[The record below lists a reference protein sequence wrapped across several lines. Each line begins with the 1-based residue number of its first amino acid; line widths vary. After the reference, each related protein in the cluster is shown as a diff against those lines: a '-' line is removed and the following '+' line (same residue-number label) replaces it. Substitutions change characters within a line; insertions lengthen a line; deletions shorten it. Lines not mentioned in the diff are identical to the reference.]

1 MPVTKLLKRRSSP
14 ISGMKIRKFVGK
26 FQKIEVITKK
36 ALCRNL
42 ARNETLGSTKF
53 RNFLLKGFWKKY
65 PRKFWFPSEKSPF
78 QTMPGNSMFD
88 LMCPRFEKYQKDYD
102 FEIY

>member
-36 ALCRNL
+36 AVCLNL

-53 RNFLLKGFWKKY
+53 RNFLLKGFWKKI
-65 PRKFWFPSEKSPF
+65 P
-78 QTMPGNSMFD
+78 
-88 LMCPRFEKYQKDYD
+88 QKILVPVR
-102 FEIY
+102 EITFSNYAW